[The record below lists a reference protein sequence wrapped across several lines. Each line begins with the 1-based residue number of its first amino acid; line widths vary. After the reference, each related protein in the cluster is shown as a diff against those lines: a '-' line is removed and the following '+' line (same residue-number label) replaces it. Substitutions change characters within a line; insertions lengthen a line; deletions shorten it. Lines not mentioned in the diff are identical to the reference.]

1 MSDTTIPGT
10 NEPGINGPGTI
21 GSLRLKKGAGRRLR
35 AGHLWIYSNE
45 VDTAATPLKTMVAG
59 SEVVVEDAAGKFV
72 AMAVVN
78 PSSLI
83 CARLYTREQGRS
95 LDQPLMVSRLKQ
107 AVQFRENYFPKPFY
121 RAIFGDSD
129 LLPGLVVDRFGDYLS
144 AQLTTAAMDQRRDTV
159 LAALYEVFSP
169 KGIVFRNQGPFRG
182 MEGLPESVEV
192 AAGEVPD
199 LVELEE
205 NGTCFLAPVMTGQ
218 KTGWFYDHRINRQQL
233 QQLSKD
239 KAILDVYSYVGG
251 WGVQAATA
259 GAKSVTCVD
268 ASGDALDLAQQ
279 NAKLNNYSGQF
290 SCLQGKAN
298 DIMKSLIDAG
308 QTFDVVVLDPPA
320 FIKRKKDQR
329 QGEKAYH
336 QVNQLALRLLSPGGI
351 LVSASCSM
359 HLPQQTLM
367 DVVKTAA
374 AHRHRQ
380 LQVFYQGGQGPD
392 HPVHPAISETNY
404 LKAIFARDLCN

>member
-1 MSDTTIPGT
+1 MSDNTTVKAV
-10 NEPGINGPGTI
+10 
-21 GSLRLKKGAGRRLR
+21 GSLRLKKGADRRLR
-35 AGHLWIYSNE
+35 SGHLWIYSNE
-45 VDTAATPLKTMVAG
+45 VDVATTPLKTLSAG
-59 SEVVVEDAAGKFV
+59 SEVVVEDATGKFV

-78 PSSLI
+78 PASLI
-83 CARLYTREQGRS
+83 CARLYSREKNSYLGQS
-95 LDQPLMVSRLKQ
+95 LIVNRLKQ
-107 AVQFRENYFPKPFY
+107 ALQFRESYFSKPFY

-144 AQLTTAAMDQRRDTV
+144 AQLTTAAIDQRRDDV
-159 LAALYEVFSP
+159 IAALDEVFSP
-169 KGIVFRNQGPFRG
+169 KGIVFRNQGPFRQ

-192 AAGEVPD
+192 AAGDVPE

-205 NGTCFLAPVMTGQ
+205 NNTRFLAPVMTGQ

-233 QQLSKD
+233 QKLAKD
-239 KAILDVYSYVGG
+239 KTVLDVYSYVGG

-268 ASGDALDLAQQ
+268 VSGDALDMVQQ
-279 NAKLNNYSGQF
+279 NAELNSYGGQHSGQF

-298 DIMKSLIDAG
+298 DIMKSLADAG

-336 QVNQLALRLLSPGGI
+336 QANQLALRLLAPGGTLI
-351 LVSASCSM
+351 SASCSM

-367 DVVKTAA
+367 DVIKTAA

-380 LQVFYQGGQGPD
+380 LQVFSIGGQGPD
-392 HPVHPAISETNY
+392 HPIHPAIPETNY
-404 LKAIFARDLCN
+404 LKSIFARDIQS

>member
-1 MSDTTIPGT
+1 MPDNTTVKAV
-10 NEPGINGPGTI
+10 
-21 GSLRLKKGAGRRLR
+21 GSLRLKKSADRRLR
-35 AGHLWIYSNE
+35 SGHLWIYSNE
-45 VDTAATPLKTMVAG
+45 VDVATTPLKTLSSG
-59 SEVVVEDAAGKFV
+59 SEVVVEDATGKFV

-78 PSSLI
+78 PASLI
-83 CARLYTREQGRS
+83 CARLYSRDKSGH
-95 LDQPLMVSRLKQ
+95 LGKPLIVNRLKQ
-107 AVQFRENYFPKPFY
+107 ALQFRESYFSKPFY
-121 RAIFGDSD
+121 RTFFGDSD

-144 AQLTTAAMDQRRDTV
+144 VQLTTAALDQRRNYV
-159 LAALYEVFSP
+159 IAALDEVFSP
-169 KGIVFRNQGPFRG
+169 KGIVFRNQGPFRQ

-192 AAGEVPD
+192 AAGDVPE

-205 NGTCFLAPVMTGQ
+205 NNTRFLAPVMTGQ

-233 QQLSKD
+233 QKLSKD
-239 KAILDVYSYVGG
+239 KIVLDVYSYVGG

-268 ASGDALDLAQQ
+268 VSGDALDLAQQ
-279 NAKLNNYSGQF
+279 NAELNDYKGQF

-298 DIMKSLIDAG
+298 DIMKSLVDAG

-336 QVNQLALRLLSPGGI
+336 QANQLALRLLAPGGTLI
-351 LVSASCSM
+351 SASCSM

-380 LQVFYQGGQGPD
+380 LQVFSIGGQGPD
-392 HPVHPAISETNY
+392 HPIHPAIPETNY
-404 LKAIFARDLCN
+404 LKAIFARDVQS

>member
-1 MSDTTIPGT
+1 MSTISP
-10 NEPGINGPGTI
+10 PSL
-21 GSLRLKKGAGRRLR
+21 SLRLKKGAGRRLR
-35 AGHLWIYSNE
+35 AGHLWVYSNE
-45 VDTAATPLKTMVAG
+45 VDTAATPLKTMSAG
-59 SEVVVEDAAGKFV
+59 SEVVVEDASGKFV

-78 PSSLI
+78 PGSLI
-83 CARLYTREQGRS
+83 CARLYSQEQGRG
-95 LDQPLMVSRLKQ
+95 LDQSLIVSRLQQ
-107 AVQFRENYFPKPFY
+107 ALQFREAYFSKPFY

-144 AQLTTAAMDQRRDTV
+144 AQLTTTGMDQRRNEV
-159 LAALYEVFSP
+159 ISALDEVFSP
-169 KGIVFRNQGPFRG
+169 KGIVFRNQGPFRK
-182 MEGLPESVEV
+182 MEGLPEAVEV

-205 NGTCFLAPVMTGQ
+205 NGTRFFAPVMTGQ

-239 KAILDVYSYVGG
+239 KTVLDVYSYVGG
-251 WGVQAATA
+251 WGVQAAVA
-259 GAKSVTCVD
+259 GAKAVTCVD
-268 ASGDALDLAQQ
+268 SSGDALDLAQQ
-279 NAKLNNYSGQF
+279 NAGMNDYSGQF

-298 DIMKSLIDAG
+298 DIMKALIDAG

-336 QVNQLALRLLSPGGI
+336 QANQLALRLLSPGGI

-359 HLPQQTLM
+359 HLSQQALM
-367 DVVKTAA
+367 DVVKTAG

-380 LQVFYQGGQGPD
+380 LQVFSIGGQGPD
-392 HPVHPAISETNY
+392 HPIHPAIPETNY
-404 LKAIFARDLCN
+404 LKAIFARDLSG

>member
-1 MSDTTIPGT
+1 MSVLSQSLL
-10 NEPGINGPGTI
+10 
-21 GSLRLKKGAGRRLR
+21 SLRLKKGADRRLR
-35 AGHLWIYSNE
+35 AGHLWVYSNE
-45 VDTAATPLKTMVAG
+45 VDISATPLKAMSAG
-59 SEVVVEDAAGKFV
+59 SEVVVEDAGGKFV
-72 AMAVVN
+72 GMAVVN
-78 PSSLI
+78 PASLI
-83 CARLYTREQGRS
+83 CGRIYSHETHRE
-95 LDQPLMVSRLKQ
+95 LDQALLAERLRQ
-107 AVQFRENYFPKPFY
+107 ALQLRERCFAKPYY

-144 AQLTTAAMDQRRDTV
+144 AQLTTAAMDQRRDEV
-159 LAALYEVFSP
+159 IAALDEVFAP
-169 KGIVFRNQGPFRG
+169 KGIVFRNQGPFRQ
-182 MEGLPESVEV
+182 MEGLTEAVEV

-205 NGTCFLAPVMTGQ
+205 NGARFLAPVMTGQ
-218 KTGWFYDHRINRQQL
+218 KTGWFYDHRVNRQQL

-239 KAILDVYSYVGG
+239 KTVLDVYSYVGG
-251 WGVQAATA
+251 WGVQAAVA
-259 GAKSVTCVD
+259 GAKAVTCVD
-268 ASGDALDLAQQ
+268 VSGDALDLAQK
-279 NAKLNNYSGQF
+279 NAELNNYRGQF

-298 DIMKSLIDAG
+298 DMMKSLIEAG
-308 QTFDVVVLDPPA
+308 QTFDMVVLDPPA

-336 QVNQLALRLLSPGGI
+336 QANQLALRLLAPGGI

-380 LQVFYQGGQGPD
+380 LQVFSIGGQGPD
-392 HPVHPAISETNY
+392 HPVHPAIPETNY
-404 LKAIFARDLCN
+404 LKAIFARDIQG

>member
-1 MSDTTIPGT
+1 MSTSTHM
-10 NEPGINGPGTI
+10 
-21 GSLRLKKGAGRRLR
+21 SLRLKKGADRRLR
-35 AGHLWIYSNE
+35 AGHLWVYSNE
-45 VDTAATPLKTMVAG
+45 VDIVATPLKAMSVG
-59 SEVVVEDAAGKFV
+59 SEVAVEDASGKFV
-72 AMAVVN
+72 AMATVN
-78 PSSLI
+78 PASLI
-83 CARLYTREQGRS
+83 CARLYSREKGRG
-95 LDQPLMVSRLKQ
+95 LDQPLIVSRLQQ
-107 AVQFRENYFPKPFY
+107 ALQFREACFAKPYY

-144 AQLTTAAMDQRRDTV
+144 AQLTTAAMDQRRDV
-159 LAALYEVFSP
+159 VIAALDEVFSP
-169 KGIVFRNQGPFRG
+169 KGVVFRNQGPFRQ
-182 MEGLPESVEV
+182 MEGLPEAVEV
-192 AAGEVPD
+192 VVGDVPE

-205 NGTCFLAPVMTGQ
+205 NGTRFLAPVMTGQ

-233 QQLSKD
+233 QKLSKD
-239 KAILDVYSYVGG
+239 KTVLDVYSYVGG
-251 WGVQAATA
+251 WGVQAAVA
-259 GAKSVTCVD
+259 GAKAVTCVD
-268 ASGDALDLAQQ
+268 VSGDALDLAQQ
-279 NAKLNNYSGQF
+279 NAELNQYSGQF

-298 DIMKSLIDAG
+298 DIMKALIDAG

-336 QVNQLALRLLSPGGI
+336 QANQLALRLLAPGGI

-380 LQVFYQGGQGPD
+380 LQVFSIGGQGPD
-392 HPVHPAISETNY
+392 HPIHPAIPETNY
-404 LKAIFARDLCN
+404 LKAIFARDIQD

>member
-1 MSDTTIPGT
+1 MSDNTTVKAV
-10 NEPGINGPGTI
+10 GP
-21 GSLRLKKGAGRRLR
+21 LRLKKGADRRLR
-35 AGHLWIYSNE
+35 SGHLWIYSNE
-45 VDTAATPLKTMVAG
+45 VDVATTPLKTLSAG
-59 SEVVVEDAAGKFV
+59 SEVVVEDTTGKFV

-78 PSSLI
+78 PASLI
-83 CARLYTREQGRS
+83 CARLYSREKNSYLGQS
-95 LDQPLMVSRLKQ
+95 LIVNRLKQ
-107 AVQFRENYFPKPFY
+107 ALQFRESYFSKPFY

-144 AQLTTAAMDQRRDTV
+144 AQLTTAAIDQRRDDV
-159 LAALYEVFSP
+159 IAALDEVFSP
-169 KGIVFRNQGPFRG
+169 KGIVFRNQGPFRQ

-192 AAGEVPD
+192 AAGDVPE
-199 LVELEE
+199 LIELEE
-205 NGTCFLAPVMTGQ
+205 NNTRFLAPVMTGQ

-233 QQLSKD
+233 QKLAKD
-239 KAILDVYSYVGG
+239 KTVLDVYSYVGG

-268 ASGDALDLAQQ
+268 VSGDALDMVQQ
-279 NAKLNNYSGQF
+279 NAELNSYGGQHGGQF

-298 DIMKSLIDAG
+298 DIMKSLADAG

-336 QVNQLALRLLSPGGI
+336 QANQLALRLLAPGGTLI
-351 LVSASCSM
+351 SASCSM
-359 HLPQQTLM
+359 HLPQQALM
-367 DVVKTAA
+367 DVIKTAA

-380 LQVFYQGGQGPD
+380 LQVFSIGGQGPD
-392 HPVHPAISETNY
+392 HPIHPAIPETNY
-404 LKAIFARDLCN
+404 LKSIFARDIQS

>member
-1 MSDTTIPGT
+1 MSTSTHM
-10 NEPGINGPGTI
+10 
-21 GSLRLKKGAGRRLR
+21 SLRLKKGADRRLR
-35 AGHLWIYSNE
+35 AGHLWVYSNE
-45 VDTAATPLKTMVAG
+45 VDIVATPLKTMSVG
-59 SEVVVEDAAGKFV
+59 SEVVVEDASGKFV
-72 AMAVVN
+72 AMATVN
-78 PSSLI
+78 PASLI
-83 CARLYTREQGRS
+83 CARLYTREKGRG
-95 LDQPLMVSRLKQ
+95 LDQPLIVSRLQQ
-107 AVQFRENYFPKPFY
+107 ALQFREACFAKPYY

-144 AQLTTAAMDQRRDTV
+144 AQLTTAAMDQRRDV
-159 LAALYEVFSP
+159 VIAALDEVFSP
-169 KGIVFRNQGPFRG
+169 KGIVFRNQGPFRQ
-182 MEGLPESVEV
+182 MEGLPEAVEV
-192 AAGEVPD
+192 AAGDVPE

-205 NGTCFLAPVMTGQ
+205 NGVRFLAPVMTGQ

-239 KAILDVYSYVGG
+239 KTVLDVYSYVGG
-251 WGVQAATA
+251 WGVQAAVA
-259 GAKSVTCVD
+259 GAKAVTCVD
-268 ASGDALDLAQQ
+268 VSGDALDLAQQ
-279 NAKLNNYSGQF
+279 NAELNQYSGQF

-298 DIMKSLIDAG
+298 DIMKALIDAG

-336 QVNQLALRLLSPGGI
+336 QANQLALRLLAPGGI

-380 LQVFYQGGQGPD
+380 LQVFSIGGQGPD
-392 HPVHPAISETNY
+392 HPIHPAIPETNY
-404 LKAIFARDLCN
+404 LKAIFARDIQN

>member
-1 MSDTTIPGT
+1 MSDTTIPGA
-10 NEPGINGPGTI
+10 I
-21 GSLRLKKGAGRRLR
+21 GSLRLRKGAGRRLR
-35 AGHLWIYSNE
+35 AGHLWVYSNE
-45 VDTAATPLKTMVAG
+45 VDIAATPLKTMVAG

-78 PSSLI
+78 PGSLI
-83 CARLYTREQGRS
+83 CARLYSQEQGKRI
-95 LDQPLMVSRLKQ
+95 DQPLIVSRLKQ
-107 AVQFRENYFPKPFY
+107 ALQFRENYFSKPFY
-121 RAIFGDSD
+121 RALFGDSD

-144 AQLTTAAMDQRRDTV
+144 AQLTTAAMDQRRDV
-159 LAALYEVFSP
+159 VIAALDEVFSP
-169 KGIVFRNQGPFRG
+169 KGIVFRNQGPFRQ
-182 MEGLPESVEV
+182 MEGLPEAVEV

-205 NGTCFLAPVMTGQ
+205 NGTRFLAPVMTGQ

-239 KAILDVYSYVGG
+239 KTILDVYSYVGG
-251 WGVQAATA
+251 WGIQAATA

-268 ASGDALDLAQQ
+268 VSGDALDLAQQ
-279 NAKLNNYSGQF
+279 NAELNNYGGQF

-336 QVNQLALRLLSPGGI
+336 QANQLALRLLSPGGI

-392 HPVHPAISETNY
+392 HPIHPAIPETNY
-404 LKAIFARDLCN
+404 LKAIFARDICN

>member
-1 MSDTTIPGT
+1 
-10 NEPGINGPGTI
+10 
-21 GSLRLKKGAGRRLR
+21 
-35 AGHLWIYSNE
+35 
-45 VDTAATPLKTMVAG
+45 VD
-59 SEVVVEDAAGKFV
+59 
-72 AMAVVN
+72 
-78 PSSLI
+78 
-83 CARLYTREQGRS
+83 
-95 LDQPLMVSRLKQ
+95 
-107 AVQFRENYFPKPFY
+107 
-121 RAIFGDSD
+121 DS
-129 LLPGLVVDRFGDYLS
+129 GY
-144 AQLTTAAMDQRRDTV
+144 
-159 LAALYEVFSP
+159 
-169 KGIVFRNQGPFRG
+169 
-182 MEGLPESVEV
+182 
-192 AAGEVPD
+192 
-199 LVELEE
+199 
-205 NGTCFLAPVMTGQ
+205 
-218 KTGWFYDHRINRQQL
+218 
-233 QQLSKD
+233 
-239 KAILDVYSYVGG
+239 
-251 WGVQAATA
+251 
-259 GAKSVTCVD
+259 
-268 ASGDALDLAQQ
+268 ALDLAQQ

-359 HLPQQTLM
+359 HLPQQTFM

-392 HPVHPAISETNY
+392 HPVHPAISEPNY

>member
-1 MSDTTIPGT
+1 MSDNTTVKAV
-10 NEPGINGPGTI
+10 
-21 GSLRLKKGAGRRLR
+21 GSLRLKKGADRRLR
-35 AGHLWIYSNE
+35 SGHLWIYSNE
-45 VDTAATPLKTMVAG
+45 VDVATTPLKTLSAG
-59 SEVVVEDAAGKFV
+59 SEVVVEDATDKFV

-78 PSSLI
+78 PASLI
-83 CARLYTREQGRS
+83 CARLYSREKNSYLGQS
-95 LDQPLMVSRLKQ
+95 LIVNRLKQ
-107 AVQFRENYFPKPFY
+107 ALQFRESYFSKPFY

-144 AQLTTAAMDQRRDTV
+144 AQLTTAAIDQRRDDV
-159 LAALYEVFSP
+159 IAALDEVFSP
-169 KGIVFRNQGPFRG
+169 KGIVFRNQGPFRQ

-192 AAGEVPD
+192 AAGDVPE

-205 NGTCFLAPVMTGQ
+205 NNTRFLAPVMTGQ

-233 QQLSKD
+233 QKLAKD
-239 KAILDVYSYVGG
+239 KTVLDVYSYVGG

-268 ASGDALDLAQQ
+268 VSGDALDMVQQ
-279 NAKLNNYSGQF
+279 NAELNSYGGQHGGQF

-298 DIMKSLIDAG
+298 DIMKSLADAG

-336 QVNQLALRLLSPGGI
+336 QANQLALRLLAPGGTLI
-351 LVSASCSM
+351 SASCSM

-367 DVVKTAA
+367 DVIKTAA

-380 LQVFYQGGQGPD
+380 LQVFSIGGQGPD
-392 HPVHPAISETNY
+392 HPIHPAIPETNY
-404 LKAIFARDLCN
+404 LKSIFARDIQS

>member
-1 MSDTTIPGT
+1 MPDNTTVKAV
-10 NEPGINGPGTI
+10 
-21 GSLRLKKGAGRRLR
+21 GSLRLKKSADRRLR
-35 AGHLWIYSNE
+35 SGHLWIYSNE
-45 VDTAATPLKTMVAG
+45 VDVATTPLKTLSSG
-59 SEVVVEDAAGKFV
+59 SEVVVEDATGKFV

-78 PSSLI
+78 PASLI
-83 CARLYTREQGRS
+83 CARLYSRDKSGH
-95 LDQPLMVSRLKQ
+95 LGKPLIVNRLKQ
-107 AVQFRENYFPKPFY
+107 ALQFRESYFSKPFY
-121 RAIFGDSD
+121 RTFFGDSD

-144 AQLTTAAMDQRRDTV
+144 VQLTTAALDQRRNDV
-159 LAALYEVFSP
+159 IAALDEVFSP
-169 KGIVFRNQGPFRG
+169 KGIVFRNQGPFRQ

-192 AAGEVPD
+192 AAGDVPE

-205 NGTCFLAPVMTGQ
+205 NNTRFLAPVMTGQ

-233 QQLSKD
+233 QKLSKD
-239 KAILDVYSYVGG
+239 KIVLDVYSYVGG

-268 ASGDALDLAQQ
+268 VSGDALDLAQQ
-279 NAKLNNYSGQF
+279 NAELNDYKGQF

-298 DIMKSLIDAG
+298 DIMKSLVDAG

-336 QVNQLALRLLSPGGI
+336 QANQLALRLLAPGGTLI
-351 LVSASCSM
+351 SASCSM

-380 LQVFYQGGQGPD
+380 LQVFSIGGQGPD
-392 HPVHPAISETNY
+392 HPIHPAIPETNY
-404 LKAIFARDLCN
+404 LKAIFARDVQS

>member
-1 MSDTTIPGT
+1 MSDTTIPGAK
-10 NEPGINGPGTI
+10 GPGTI
-21 GSLRLKKGAGRRLR
+21 GALRLKKGAGRRLR

-78 PSSLI
+78 PGSLI
-83 CARLYTREQGRS
+83 CARLYTREQSRS
-95 LDQPLMVSRLKQ
+95 LDQSLIVSRLKQ
-107 AVQFRENYFPKPFY
+107 ALQFRESYFSKPFY

-159 LAALYEVFSP
+159 IAALDEVFSP
-169 KGIVFRNQGPFRG
+169 KGIVFRNQGPFRQ

-192 AAGEVPD
+192 AAGEVPE

-205 NGTCFLAPVMTGQ
+205 NGTRFLAPVMTGQ

-239 KAILDVYSYVGG
+239 KAILDVYSYIGG
-251 WGVQAATA
+251 WGVQAAAA

-268 ASGDALDLAQQ
+268 ISGDALDLAQQ
-279 NAKLNNYSGQF
+279 NAELNNYGGKYTGQF

-336 QVNQLALRLLSPGGI
+336 QANQLALRLLAPGGT

-359 HLPQQTLM
+359 HLPQQSLM

-374 AHRHRQ
+374 AHRQKQ
-380 LQVFYQGGQGPD
+380 LQVFSMGGQGPD
-392 HPVHPAISETNY
+392 HPIHPAIAETNY
-404 LKAIFARDLCN
+404 LKAIFARDILA

>member
-1 MSDTTIPGT
+1 MSDNTTVKAV
-10 NEPGINGPGTI
+10 
-21 GSLRLKKGAGRRLR
+21 GSLRLKKGADRRLR
-35 AGHLWIYSNE
+35 SGHLWIYSNE
-45 VDTAATPLKTMVAG
+45 VDVATTPLKTLSAG
-59 SEVVVEDAAGKFV
+59 SEVVVEDATGKFV

-78 PSSLI
+78 PASLI
-83 CARLYTREQGRS
+83 CARLYSREKNSYLGQS
-95 LDQPLMVSRLKQ
+95 LIVNRLKQ
-107 AVQFRENYFPKPFY
+107 ALQFREYYFSKPFY

-144 AQLTTAAMDQRRDTV
+144 AQLTTAAIDQRRDDV
-159 LAALYEVFSP
+159 IAALDEVFSP
-169 KGIVFRNQGPFRG
+169 KGIVFRNQGPFRQ
-182 MEGLPESVEV
+182 MEDLPESVEV
-192 AAGEVPD
+192 AAGDVPE

-205 NGTCFLAPVMTGQ
+205 NNTRFLAPVMTGQ

-233 QQLSKD
+233 QKLAKD
-239 KAILDVYSYVGG
+239 KTVLDVYSYVGG

-268 ASGDALDLAQQ
+268 VSGDALDMVQQ
-279 NAKLNNYSGQF
+279 NAELNSYGGQHGGQF

-298 DIMKSLIDAG
+298 DIMKSLADAG

-336 QVNQLALRLLSPGGI
+336 QANQLALRLLAPGGTLI
-351 LVSASCSM
+351 SASCSM
-359 HLPQQTLM
+359 HLPQQALM
-367 DVVKTAA
+367 DVIKTAA

-380 LQVFYQGGQGPD
+380 LQVFSIGGQGPD
-392 HPVHPAISETNY
+392 HPIHPAIPETNY
-404 LKAIFARDLCN
+404 LKSIFARDIQS

>member
-1 MSDTTIPGT
+1 MSTSSSPVL
-10 NEPGINGPGTI
+10 
-21 GSLRLKKGAGRRLR
+21 SLRLKKGAGRRLR
-35 AGHLWIYSNE
+35 AGHLWVYSNE
-45 VDTAATPLKTMVAG
+45 VDTAVTPLKTMPAG
-59 SEVVVEDAAGKFV
+59 SEVVVEDASGKFV
-72 AMAVVN
+72 AMAVAN
-78 PSSLI
+78 PGSLI
-83 CARLYTREQGRS
+83 CARLYSQEQGRG
-95 LDQPLMVSRLKQ
+95 LDQPLIVHRLQQ
-107 AVQFRENYFPKPFY
+107 ALQFREACFSKPFY

-144 AQLTTAAMDQRRDTV
+144 VQLTTTGMDQRRDEV
-159 LAALYEVFSP
+159 VAALDEVFSP
-169 KGIVFRNQGPFRG
+169 KGILFRNQGPFRK
-182 MEGLPESVEV
+182 MEGLAEAVEV

-205 NGTCFLAPVMTGQ
+205 NGTRFLAPVMTGQ

-239 KAILDVYSYVGG
+239 KTVLDVYSYVGG
-251 WGVQAATA
+251 WGVQAAVA
-259 GAKSVTCVD
+259 GAKSVTCID

-279 NAKLNNYSGQF
+279 NAELNNYRGPF

-298 DIMKSLIDAG
+298 DIMKALVDAG
-308 QTFDVVVLDPPA
+308 QMFDVVVLDPPA

-336 QVNQLALRLLSPGGI
+336 QANQLALRLLSPGGI

-359 HLPQQTLM
+359 HLSQPMLM
-367 DVVKTAA
+367 EVVKTAA

-380 LQVFYQGGQGPD
+380 LQVFSLGGQGPD
-392 HPVHPAISETNY
+392 HPIHPAIPETNY
-404 LKAIFARDLCN
+404 LKAIFARDLES

>member
-10 NEPGINGPGTI
+10 KEPGPIGP
-21 GSLRLKKGAGRRLR
+21 LRLRKGAGRRLR
-35 AGHLWIYSNE
+35 AGHLWVYSNE
-45 VDTAATPLKTMVAG
+45 VDIAATPLKTMVAG

-78 PSSLI
+78 PGSLI
-83 CARLYTREQGRS
+83 CARLYSQEQGKG
-95 LDQPLMVSRLKQ
+95 LDQPLIVSRLKQ
-107 AVQFRENYFPKPFY
+107 ALQFRENYFSKPFY
-121 RAIFGDSD
+121 RALFGDSD

-144 AQLTTAAMDQRRDTV
+144 VQLTTAAMDQRRDAV
-159 LAALYEVFSP
+159 IAALDEVFSP
-169 KGIVFRNQGPFRG
+169 KGIVFRNQGPFRQ
-182 MEGLPESVEV
+182 MEGLPEAVEV

-205 NGTCFLAPVMTGQ
+205 NGTRFLAPVMTGQ
-218 KTGWFYDHRINRQQL
+218 KTGWFYDHRMNRQQL
-233 QQLSKD
+233 QQLSKG
-239 KAILDVYSYVGG
+239 KTILDVYSYVGG

-268 ASGDALDLAQQ
+268 VSGDALDLAQQ

-336 QVNQLALRLLSPGGI
+336 QINQLALRLLSPGGI

-359 HLPQQTLM
+359 HLPQQVLM
-367 DVVKTAA
+367 DVVKTAG

-380 LQVFYQGGQGPD
+380 LQVFSVGGQGPD
-392 HPVHPAISETNY
+392 HPLHPAIPETNY
-404 LKAIFARDLCN
+404 LKAIFARDIQA

>member
-1 MSDTTIPGT
+1 MSDNTTVKAV
-10 NEPGINGPGTI
+10 
-21 GSLRLKKGAGRRLR
+21 GSLRLKKSADRRLR
-35 AGHLWIYSNE
+35 SGHLWIYSNE
-45 VDTAATPLKTMVAG
+45 VDVATTPLKTLSSG
-59 SEVVVEDAAGKFV
+59 SEVVVEDATGKFV

-78 PSSLI
+78 PASLI
-83 CARLYTREQGRS
+83 CARLYSRDKSGH
-95 LDQPLMVSRLKQ
+95 LGKPLIVNRLKQ
-107 AVQFRENYFPKPFY
+107 ALQFRESYFSKPFY
-121 RAIFGDSD
+121 RTFFGDSD

-144 AQLTTAAMDQRRDTV
+144 VQLTTAALDQRRNDV
-159 LAALYEVFSP
+159 IAALDEVFSP
-169 KGIVFRNQGPFRG
+169 KGIVFRNQGPFRQ

-192 AAGEVPD
+192 AAGDVPE

-205 NGTCFLAPVMTGQ
+205 NNTRFLAPVMTGQ

-233 QQLSKD
+233 QKLSKD
-239 KAILDVYSYVGG
+239 KIVLDVYSYVGG

-268 ASGDALDLAQQ
+268 VSGDALDLAQQ
-279 NAKLNNYSGQF
+279 NAELNDYKGQF

-298 DIMKSLIDAG
+298 DIMKSLVDAG

-336 QVNQLALRLLSPGGI
+336 QANQLALRLLAPGGTLI
-351 LVSASCSM
+351 SASCSM

-380 LQVFYQGGQGPD
+380 LQVFSIGGQGPD
-392 HPVHPAISETNY
+392 HPIHPAIPETNY
-404 LKAIFARDLCN
+404 LKAIFARDVQS

>member
-1 MSDTTIPGT
+1 MSDNTTVKAV
-10 NEPGINGPGTI
+10 
-21 GSLRLKKGAGRRLR
+21 GSLRLKKGADRRLR
-35 AGHLWIYSNE
+35 SGHLWIYSNE
-45 VDTAATPLKTMVAG
+45 VDVATTPLKTLSSG
-59 SEVVVEDAAGKFV
+59 SEVVVEDATGKFV

-78 PSSLI
+78 PASLI
-83 CARLYTREQGRS
+83 CARLYSREKNSYLGQS
-95 LDQPLMVSRLKQ
+95 LIVNRLKQ
-107 AVQFRENYFPKPFY
+107 ALQFRESYFSKPFY

-144 AQLTTAAMDQRRDTV
+144 AQLTTAAIDQRRDDV
-159 LAALYEVFSP
+159 IAALDEVFSP
-169 KGIVFRNQGPFRG
+169 KGIVFRNQGPFRQ

-192 AAGEVPD
+192 AAGDVPE

-205 NGTCFLAPVMTGQ
+205 NNTRFLAPVMTGQ

-233 QQLSKD
+233 QKLAKD
-239 KAILDVYSYVGG
+239 KTVLDVYSYVGG

-268 ASGDALDLAQQ
+268 VSGDALDMVQQ
-279 NAKLNNYSGQF
+279 NAELNSYGGQHGGQF

-298 DIMKSLIDAG
+298 DIMKSLADAG

-336 QVNQLALRLLSPGGI
+336 QANQLALRLLAPGGTLI
-351 LVSASCSM
+351 SASCSM

-367 DVVKTAA
+367 DVIKTAA

-380 LQVFYQGGQGPD
+380 LQVFSIGGQGPD
-392 HPVHPAISETNY
+392 HPIHPAIPETNY
-404 LKAIFARDLCN
+404 LKSIFARDIQS

>member
-1 MSDTTIPGT
+1 MPTPTTSAL
-10 NEPGINGPGTI
+10 
-21 GSLRLKKGAGRRLR
+21 SLRLKKGTDRRLR
-35 AGHLWIYSNE
+35 SGHLWVYSNE
-45 VDTAATPLKTMVAG
+45 VDIAATPLKTIPTG
-59 SEVVVEDAAGKFV
+59 SEVIVEDAGGKFV

-78 PSSLI
+78 PGSLI
-83 CARLYTREQGRS
+83 CARLYSREQSRG
-95 LDQPLMVSRLKQ
+95 LDQPLIVSRLQQ
-107 AVQFRENYFPKPFY
+107 ALQFRDACFPQPFY
-121 RAIFGDSD
+121 RAIFGDAD

-144 AQLTTAAMDQRRDTV
+144 AQLTTAAMDQRCDV
-159 LAALYEVFSP
+159 VIAALDEVFSP
-169 KGIVFRNQGPFRG
+169 KGIVFRNQGPFRQ
-182 MEGLPESVEV
+182 MEGLPEAVEV
-192 AAGEVPD
+192 AAGDVPD

-205 NGTCFLAPVMTGQ
+205 NGARFLAPVMTGQ

-239 KAILDVYSYVGG
+239 KTVLDVYSYVGG
-251 WGVQAATA
+251 WGVQAAVA
-259 GAKSVTCVD
+259 GAKAVTCVD
-268 ASGDALDLAQQ
+268 VSGDALDLAQQ
-279 NAKLNNYSGQF
+279 NAELNNYSGQF

-298 DIMKSLIDAG
+298 DIMKALIDAG

-336 QVNQLALRLLSPGGI
+336 QANQLALRLLSPGGI

-367 DVVKTAA
+367 DVVKTAG

-380 LQVFYQGGQGPD
+380 LQVFFVGGQGPD
-392 HPVHPAISETNY
+392 HPIHPAIPETNY
-404 LKAIFARDLCN
+404 LKAIFARDIQG

>member
-1 MSDTTIPGT
+1 MSDNTTVKAV
-10 NEPGINGPGTI
+10 
-21 GSLRLKKGAGRRLR
+21 GSLRLKKGADRRLR
-35 AGHLWIYSNE
+35 SGHLWIYSNE
-45 VDTAATPLKTMVAG
+45 VDVATTPLKTLSAG
-59 SEVVVEDAAGKFV
+59 SEVVVEDATGKFV

-78 PSSLI
+78 PASLI
-83 CARLYTREQGRS
+83 CARLYSREKNSYLGQS
-95 LDQPLMVSRLKQ
+95 LIVNRLKQ
-107 AVQFRENYFPKPFY
+107 ALQFRESYFSKPFY

-129 LLPGLVVDRFGDYLS
+129 LLPGLVADRFGDYLS
-144 AQLTTAAMDQRRDTV
+144 AQLTTAAIDQRRDDV
-159 LAALYEVFSP
+159 IAALDEVFSP
-169 KGIVFRNQGPFRG
+169 KGIVFRNQGPFRQ

-192 AAGEVPD
+192 AAGDVPE

-205 NGTCFLAPVMTGQ
+205 NNTRFLAPVMTGQ

-233 QQLSKD
+233 QKLAKD
-239 KAILDVYSYVGG
+239 KTVLDVYSYVGG

-268 ASGDALDLAQQ
+268 VSGDALDMVQQ
-279 NAKLNNYSGQF
+279 NAELNSYGGQHGGQF

-298 DIMKSLIDAG
+298 DIMKSLADAG

-336 QVNQLALRLLSPGGI
+336 QANQLALRLLAPGGTLI
-351 LVSASCSM
+351 SASCSM

-367 DVVKTAA
+367 DVIKTAA

-380 LQVFYQGGQGPD
+380 LQVFSIGGQGPD
-392 HPVHPAISETNY
+392 HPIHPAIPETNY
-404 LKAIFARDLCN
+404 LKSIFARDIQS

>member
-1 MSDTTIPGT
+1 MSENNIFGAI
-10 NEPGINGPGTI
+10 E
-21 GSLRLKKGAGRRLR
+21 SLRLKKGADRRLR
-35 AGHLWIYSNE
+35 SGHLWIYSNE
-45 VDTAATPLKTMVAG
+45 VDVAATPLKTLSAG
-59 SEVVVEDAAGKFV
+59 SEVVVEDASGKFV
-72 AMAVVN
+72 AMATVN
-78 PSSLI
+78 PGSLI
-83 CARLYTREQGRS
+83 CARLYSRENSVEKSGSEKYSR
-95 LDQPLMVSRLKQ
+95 LDQSLIANRLKQ
-107 AVQFRENYFPKPFY
+107 ALQFRKSYFSKPFY

-144 AQLTTAAMDQRRDTV
+144 AQLTTAAMDQRRDDV
-159 LAALYEVFSP
+159 IAALDEVFSP
-169 KGIVFRNQGPFRG
+169 KGIVFRNQGPFRQ
-182 MEGLPESVEV
+182 MEGLPESIEV
-192 AAGEVPD
+192 AAGDVPE

-205 NGTCFLAPVMTGQ
+205 NNTRFLAPVMTGQ

-233 QQLSKD
+233 QKLSKD
-239 KAILDVYSYVGG
+239 KTVLDVYSYIGG

-268 ASGDALDLAQQ
+268 VSGDALDMAQQ
-279 NAKLNNYSGQF
+279 NAELNSYTGLF

-298 DIMKSLIDAG
+298 DIMKSLVDAG

-336 QVNQLALRLLSPGGI
+336 QANQLALRLLAPGGTLI
-351 LVSASCSM
+351 SASCSM

-380 LQVFYQGGQGPD
+380 LQVFSMGGQGPD
-392 HPVHPAISETNY
+392 HPIHPAIAETNY
-404 LKAIFARDLCN
+404 LKAIFARDIPT

>member
-1 MSDTTIPGT
+1 MSGIPGL
-10 NEPGINGPGTI
+10 ETI
-21 GSLRLKKGAGRRLR
+21 GTLRLKKGADRRLR
-35 AGHLWIYSNE
+35 SGHLWVYSNE
-45 VDTAATPLKTMVAG
+45 VDIAATPLKTLPAG
-59 SEVVVEDAAGKFV
+59 SEVVVEDASGKFV
-72 AMAVVN
+72 AMATVN
-78 PSSLI
+78 PASLI
-83 CARLYTREQGRS
+83 CARLYSREKNNYLS
-95 LDQPLMVSRLKQ
+95 QPLIISRLEQ
-107 AVQFRENYFPKPFY
+107 ALQFRESYFSKPFY

-144 AQLTTAAMDQRRDTV
+144 AQLTTAAMDQRRNDV
-159 LAALYEVFSP
+159 IAALDEVFSP
-169 KGIVFRNQGPFRG
+169 KGIVFRNQGPFRQ
-182 MEGLPESVEV
+182 MEGLLETVEV
-192 AAGEVPD
+192 AAGEVPE

-205 NGTCFLAPVMTGQ
+205 NNTRFFAPVMTGQ

-233 QQLSKD
+233 QKLSNNKTV
-239 KAILDVYSYVGG
+239 LDVYSYIGG
-251 WGVQAATA
+251 WGVQAAVA

-268 ASGDALDLAQQ
+268 VSGDALDMAQQ
-279 NAKLNNYSGQF
+279 NAELNNYTGLF

-298 DIMKSLIDAG
+298 EIMKSLVDAG

-336 QVNQLALRLLSPGGI
+336 QSNQLALRLLAPGGTLI
-351 LVSASCSM
+351 SASCSM

-380 LQVFYQGGQGPD
+380 LQVFSMGGQGPD
-392 HPVHPAISETNY
+392 HPIHPAIVETNY
-404 LKAIFARDLCN
+404 LKAIFARDIPA

>member
-1 MSDTTIPGT
+1 MSTSTHL
-10 NEPGINGPGTI
+10 
-21 GSLRLKKGAGRRLR
+21 SLRLKKGADRRLR
-35 AGHLWIYSNE
+35 AGHLWVYSNE
-45 VDTAATPLKTMVAG
+45 VDIVATPLKTMPVG
-59 SEVVVEDAAGKFV
+59 SEVVVEDAGGKFV
-72 AMAVVN
+72 AMATVN
-78 PSSLI
+78 PAGLI
-83 CARLYTREQGRS
+83 CARLYTREKSSREKDSPEQGRG
-95 LDQPLMVSRLKQ
+95 LDQSLIVSRLKQ
-107 AVQFRENYFPKPFY
+107 ALQFREACFEKPYY

-144 AQLTTAAMDQRRDTV
+144 AQLTTAAMDQRRDV
-159 LAALYEVFSP
+159 VIAALDEVFSP
-169 KGIVFRNQGPFRG
+169 KGIVFRNQGPFRQ
-182 MEGLPESVEV
+182 MEGLPEAVEV
-192 AAGEVPD
+192 AAGDVPE

-205 NGTCFLAPVMTGQ
+205 NGTRFLAPVMTGQ

-239 KAILDVYSYVGG
+239 KTVLDVYSYVGG
-251 WGVQAATA
+251 WGVQAAVA
-259 GAKSVTCVD
+259 GAKAVTCVD
-268 ASGDALDLAQQ
+268 VSGDALDLAQQ
-279 NAKLNNYSGQF
+279 NAELNQYSGQF

-298 DIMKSLIDAG
+298 DIMKALIDAG

-336 QVNQLALRLLSPGGI
+336 QANQLALRLLAPGGI

-374 AHRHRQ
+374 AHRQRQ
-380 LQVFYQGGQGPD
+380 LQVFSIGGQGPD
-392 HPVHPAISETNY
+392 HPIHPAIPETNY
-404 LKAIFARDLCN
+404 LKAIFARDIQN

>member
-1 MSDTTIPGT
+1 MSASTHLP
-10 NEPGINGPGTI
+10 
-21 GSLRLKKGAGRRLR
+21 LRLKKGADRRLR
-35 AGHLWIYSNE
+35 AGHLWVYSNE
-45 VDTAATPLKTMVAG
+45 VDIIATPLKTMPVG
-59 SEVVVEDAAGKFV
+59 SEVVVEDAGGKFV
-72 AMAVVN
+72 AMATVN
-78 PSSLI
+78 PAGLI
-83 CARLYTREQGRS
+83 CARLYTRVKSAGEQGS
-95 LDQPLMVSRLKQ
+95 GLDRPLIVSRLQQ
-107 AVQFRENYFPKPFY
+107 ALQFRETLFSKPYY

-144 AQLTTAAMDQRRDTV
+144 AQLTTAAMDQRRDEV
-159 LAALYEVFSP
+159 IASLDEVFSP
-169 KGIVFRNQGPFRG
+169 KGIVFRNQGPFRR
-182 MEGLPESVEV
+182 MEGLPEAVDV
-192 AAGEVPD
+192 AAGDVPE

-205 NGTCFLAPVMTGQ
+205 NGTRFLAPVMTGQ

-233 QQLSKD
+233 QRLSKD
-239 KAILDVYSYVGG
+239 KTVLDVYSYVGG
-251 WGVQAATA
+251 WGVQAAVA
-259 GAKSVTCVD
+259 GAKAVTCVD
-268 ASGDALDLAQQ
+268 VSGDALDLAQQ
-279 NAKLNNYSGQF
+279 NAELNQYSGQF

-298 DIMKSLIDAG
+298 DIMKALIDAG

-336 QVNQLALRLLSPGGI
+336 QANQLALRLLAPGGI

-380 LQVFYQGGQGPD
+380 LQVFSIGGQGPD
-392 HPVHPAISETNY
+392 HPIHPAIPETNY
-404 LKAIFARDLCN
+404 LKAIFARDIQN